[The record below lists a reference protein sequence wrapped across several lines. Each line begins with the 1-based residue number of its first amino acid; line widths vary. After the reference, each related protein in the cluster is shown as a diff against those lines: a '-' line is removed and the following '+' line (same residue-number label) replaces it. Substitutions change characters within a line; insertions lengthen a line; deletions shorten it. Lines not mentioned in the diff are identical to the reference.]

1 MDASALSSL
10 LSGIGVPV
18 YSGYP
23 DSGAMLPYIVHRP
36 LLMDVQDAAICGDAI
51 SWDSQQAVYCCG
63 GSVEAANNL
72 SLLVM
77 GALQGHRLSGSTL
90 ATSMSYSGAIVEGH
104 YESQVTVQSYQGGLE

>member
-1 MDASALSSL
+1 MDTSALSSL

-23 DSGAMLPYIVHRP
+23 DSRAMLPYIVHRP
-36 LLMDVQDAAICGDAI
+36 LLMDVPDTAICGNAI

-63 GSVEAANNL
+63 ESVDATNNL
-72 SLLVM
+72 SLLVI
-77 GALQGHRLSGSTL
+77 GALQGRRSGGSTL
-90 ATSMSYSGAIVEGH
+90 ATSMGYSGAIVDGH